1 MGAEVLHYGED
12 ALHSADI
19 VVAGVSMSNGL
30 PAERVFLILEGKCDK
45 SVAVEQGDGYFGG
58 VKMTGSKK
66 KRTYASLKG
75 DKRMSLP
82 PLKYSPGLHRKKKP
96 MYRRS
101 EIAR

>member
-12 ALHSADI
+12 ALHSADV

-58 VKMTGSKK
+58 VKMTGSNKK
-66 KRTYASLKG
+66 KLTRA
-75 DKRMSLP
+75 
-82 PLKYSPGLHRKKKP
+82 
-96 MYRRS
+96 
-101 EIAR
+101 